1 MDVLKLINNLLYRE
15 CSSCIP
21 LGLKGGKLGIAI
33 FWALYSEKVMNAS
46 CRKRAT
52 RILND
57 IIVNIELLSDSFLSG
72 KMGFGW
78 GMFFLINRGILS
90 LDSEMQNLLN
100 YISRLS
106 SYSLDGHPFQLSLD
120 DCLFSKGIC
129 KLKQRTCYENISRYI
144 IDEELIVFVDECE
157 NLLSCKIEKI
167 YTPEQLTLQ
176 ELNSLL
182 YFLKEIKSRKIFPFK
197 ANLLIS
203 RIEELY
209 NKKKITFDS
218 FIRGILTA
226 MVIIGIL
233 YLVNR
238 LSGVLLPFF
247 IAWLIA
253 YLTYP
258 MVIFFQNK
266 LRLRNRV
273 ISILVVLLVL
283 LSIITLAFVGLVP
296 PIIEEFGKL
305 KELLT
310 AYFIEGSKQ
319 AAIPGTVANFIKE
332 HIDMLKIHEAL
343 NESNFANTMRNVL
356 PQVWALLTQS
366 VNIVFSVFTSFI
378 ILLYTFFILLD
389 YEAIA
394 RGWIKLIP
402 ARHREMTV
410 HIVTDVQD
418 GMNKYF
424 RGQAF
429 VAFCVGILF
438 SIGFLIIDFPL
449 AIGFGLFIGL
459 LNMVPYL
466 QLIAFIPTVLLALLK
481 AADTGENFWWILF
494 CAFLVFC
501 IVQIIQDGLIVP
513 KVMGKITGLNPAII
527 LLSLSVWG
535 ALMGI
540 VGMIIALPCT
550 SLMLS
555 YYQRYIRIKEK
566 EFSGGIEHS
575 DFQHKENS
583 NEK

>member
-1 MDVLKLINNLLYRE
+1 MI
-15 CSSCIP
+15 
-21 LGLKGGKLGIAI
+21 
-33 FWALYSEKVMNAS
+33 
-46 CRKRAT
+46 
-52 RILND
+52 
-57 IIVNIELLSDSFLSG
+57 
-72 KMGFGW
+72 
-78 GMFFLINRGILS
+78 
-90 LDSEMQNLLN
+90 Q
-100 YISRLS
+100 
-106 SYSLDGHPFQLSLD
+106 
-120 DCLFSKGIC
+120 
-129 KLKQRTCYENISRYI
+129 
-144 IDEELIVFVDECE
+144 
-157 NLLSCKIEKI
+157 
-167 YTPEQLTLQ
+167 
-176 ELNSLL
+176 
-182 YFLKEIKSRKIFPFK
+182 
-197 ANLLIS
+197 
-203 RIEELY
+203 
-209 NKKKITFDS
+209 KKITFDS

-253 YLTYP
+253 YLIYP

-273 ISILVVLLVL
+273 ISLLVVLLVL

-296 PIIEEFGKL
+296 PLIEAFGKL

-527 LLSLSVWG
+527 
-535 ALMGI
+535 
-540 VGMIIALPCT
+540 
-550 SLMLS
+550 
-555 YYQRYIRIKEK
+555 
-566 EFSGGIEHS
+566 
-575 DFQHKENS
+575 
-583 NEK
+583 